1 MNLEIEHES
10 AKIEL
15 MMKNDLILRRAEIN
29 QKNYGQTV
37 RNNSMKSRK
46 ILRSEIR
53 KQRERN
59 NSPEMG
65 LISQSKGPIP
75 LTKQNKHDKSPDLT
89 TTKQYATTR
98 DVQEEE
104 RSESSL
110 SSK

>member
-37 RNNSMKSRK
+37 RTNSMKSRK

-59 NSPEMG
+59 NSPKMG
-65 LISQSKGPIP
+65 LISQSKGPVS
-75 LTKQNKHDKSPDLT
+75 LKNQNEHGKSGGLVTAKQLAK
-89 TTKQYATTR
+89 TR
-98 DVQEEE
+98 DVQVE
-104 RSESSL
+104 
-110 SSK
+110 